1 MNGIQL
7 IQTLAESFVA
17 LSDEVQSLVDRKT
30 ILEHKLRYAH
40 EQYQYLA
47 DKYAPAAP
55 EIAETLANLQLPP
68 DLHQP
73 SAATSAVPLPKRSQ
87 TGNNKLQLALVI
99 REGRRAAQELAAGI
113 SAKQEQE
120 EREKERRREG
130 EDSVGL
136 STTAASP
143 DMDVLTSVSTALEKD
158 FTVEGKKGDLACPFS
173 ARPNQDGDGLPN
185 GGAAERVDVS
195 QDPASPSTPA
205 VATQRPTPATR
216 PSDPICAAMLNDQ
229 TSTAAAA
236 VPPSCPIRYLDK
248 HTPEEIA
255 QYVETHKHAI
265 PRSHEVCVR
274 RYQRNE
280 DQIRKLDAKYGSLVN
295 MVKDLSHLHRPMMP
309 PSKVEQRE
317 ADRASNRRVE
327 DWANTVVVGS
337 SPDVGSEPGT
347 GSEGLDGHDGP
358 DGETPN
364 VDDDREGRFDRPM
377 RDVRVGES
385 PSRPWGISVPLE
397 AGGQQPELSVPGLVQ
412 PAQEPAPPPAET
424 PRKCPFD
431 HTKMFPGA
439 TKPVVSK
446 TGDGDDNKNNDHDR
460 NVETNTRK
468 SPAIP
473 EIKLK
478 PDASPPP
485 WSTAQPTFVN
495 LADVPAASGV
505 PSASAQDKGDRPQ
518 VVFNISGPVFIGYP
532 MEQAVEFMKQFQG
545 R

>member
-1 MNGIQL
+1 M
-7 IQTLAESFVA
+7 
-17 LSDEVQSLVDRKT
+17 
-30 ILEHKLRYAH
+30 
-40 EQYQYLA
+40 
-47 DKYAPAAP
+47 
-55 EIAETLANLQLPP
+55 
-68 DLHQP
+68 
-73 SAATSAVPLPKRSQ
+73 PLPKRSQ
-87 TGNNKLQLALVI
+87 TGNNKLQLALLI

-120 EREKERRREG
+120 ELERTRDREG
-130 EDSVGL
+130 EGEGEGENSVGL

-143 DMDVLTSVSTALEKD
+143 DMDIMTSESTVLEKD
-158 FTVEGKKGDLACPFS
+158 FTVEGKKGVLACPFS
-173 ARPNQDGDGLPN
+173 PQPNQDGDGFPN
-185 GGAAERVDVS
+185 DGGVERVDVS
-195 QDPASPSTPA
+195 QDPASPASPASPHNPTTPQGL
-205 VATQRPTPATR
+205 TQRPTPTTR

-229 TSTAAAA
+229 TSAATAAA

-255 QYVETHKHAI
+255 QYVETHKHSI

-309 PSKVEQRE
+309 PSKAEQRE
-317 ADRASNRRVE
+317 ADRASNQRVE

-337 SPDVGSEPGT
+337 SPEIGSEPG
-347 GSEGLDGHDGP
+347 SEAHDGP
-358 DGETPN
+358 DGEAPN
-364 VDDDREGRFDRPM
+364 VDDDREGHFDRPM

-397 AGGQQPELSVPGLVQ
+397 AGSPGLGLQQPEPPSVQGLVQ
-412 PAQEPAPPPAET
+412 PTEKPATAPADT

-431 HTKMFPGA
+431 HTKMFPGG

-446 TGDGDDNKNNDHDR
+446 TDDNKNKHNDNDHS
-460 NVETNTRK
+460 VEKDTGK
-468 SPAIP
+468 PSAIP
-473 EIKLK
+473 ETRLK

-505 PSASAQDKGDRPQ
+505 ASASAQDKGDRPQ

-532 MEQAVEFMKQFQG
+532 MEQAMEFMRQFQG

>member
-47 DKYAPAAP
+47 DKYVPAAP

-113 SAKQEQE
+113 SAKQEE
-120 EREKERRREG
+120 EREKERRREAEG
-130 EDSVGL
+130 SVEL

-143 DMDVLTSVSTALEKD
+143 DMDIMTSVSTALEKD

-173 ARPNQDGDGLPN
+173 ARPNQDVDGLPN
-185 GGAAERVDVS
+185 DGGAERVDVS

-205 VATQRPTPATR
+205 GPTQRPTPTTR

-229 TSTAAAA
+229 TSAAAAA

-309 PSKVEQRE
+309 PSKAEQRE

-337 SPDVGSEPGT
+337 SPE
-347 GSEGLDGHDGP
+347 DGP

-397 AGGQQPELSVPGLVQ
+397 AGSQQPGPSAQGLVQ
-412 PAQEPAPPPAET
+412 PTQEPARAPAEA

-431 HTKMFPGA
+431 HTKMFPGGA
-439 TKPVVSK
+439 KPVVSK
-446 TGDGDDNKNNDHDR
+446 TDHDNKNNDNDH
-460 NVETNTRK
+460 NAEKGTTK
-468 SPAIP
+468 PP

-478 PDASPPP
+478 PDGSPPP

-495 LADVPAASGV
+495 LADVPTA
-505 PSASAQDKGDRPQ
+505 SASAQDKGDRPQ